1 MHGGLRRLPALP
13 LRLPEGRQGR
23 PIGPPPL
30 TCQCSMMNMG
40 DCCSKRMRAGTNHQ
54 TPAEARERSNEHF
67 GDWSTSGRHRIS
79 VVQAPWRSI
88 RSKVTR
94 YSRLTTS
101 GNQGSSVIK
110 TREEVGATREAE
122 ALESAKLLD
131 AEVRFIRYDDE
142 LLLDTLEA
150 RRRIINAMRWA
161 QPDVILTH
169 YPNDPSTDH
178 TTTGNI
184 VSKLMLSLMG
194 KLIPADEP
202 PVTKKVSLF
211 YFDNAAGIDFCPRS
225 MSTSPRPCRPNLR
238 CCPSTRARSSGW
250 AVSGT
255 TRSRNTW

>member
-1 MHGGLRRLPALP
+1 MNILA
-13 LRLPEGRQGR
+13 
-23 PIGPPPL
+23 IGAHP
-30 TCQCSMMNMG
+30 
-40 DCCSKRMRAGTNHQ
+40 DDIEFCCAGTLAKYKKQGHKIFL
-54 TPAEARERSNEHF
+54 A
-67 GDWSTSGRHRIS
+67 
-79 VVQAPWRSI
+79 
-88 RSKVTR
+88 
-94 YSRLTTS
+94 LTTS
-101 GNQGSSVIK
+101 GNQGSGVIK

-169 YPNDPSTDH
+169 YPDDPSTDH
-178 TTTGNI
+178 TTTGHI

-211 YFDNAAGIDFCPRS
+211 YFDNAAGINFLPEAYVDITETLPTKLEMLSKHKSQIEWMGCFGNDKIKEYLTTIAKFRGLQAGCDYAEGFRAYRIYGYMPDFKLLP
-225 MSTSPRPCRPNLR
+225 
-238 CCPSTRARSSGW
+238 
-250 AVSGT
+250 
-255 TRSRNTW
+255 